1 MPKVLLEDY
10 ELQAIK
16 TSYSDDH
23 NSNSDTYISLAIEL
37 LTLRS

>member
-16 TSYSDDH
+16 PSYSDDH
-23 NSNSDTYISLAIEL
+23 NSNSDTSN
-37 LTLRS
+37 RPS